1 MRAVRVHAHG
11 GPEVLRWEEVP
22 DPVAA
27 PGEALVRISA
37 IGVNFI
43 DVYHRRGHYPA
54 KSMPFIPGQ
63 EGAGEVIALGSGAG
77 GVAPGDLVAWA
88 GPPAA
93 YAEMASVPADRLVRL
108 PAGLEP
114 RQAAAAM
121 LQGMTAHYLATST
134 YPLKSGD
141 PCLVHAAAGGVG
153 LLLVQIAK
161 LRGAR
166 VIAAVSTEEKALL
179 AREAGADE
187 VLLYGAEP
195 FDEPVR
201 RLTGGRGVRAVY
213 DGVGKETFEASLRC
227 LAPRGTLALFGQ
239 SSGAVAPFDPQVLNA
254 RGSVFLTR
262 PSLSH
267 YTATRAELEERAGQV
282 FAWVRDGRLR
292 LRIGL
297 EHPLSEAAAAQAALE
312 GRRTTGKV
320 LLIP

>member
-11 GPEVLRWEEVP
+11 GPEVNRWEEVP
-22 DPVAA
+22 DPVAG
-27 PGEALVRISA
+27 PGEVLVRVRA
-37 IGVNFI
+37 IGVNFS
-43 DVYHRRGHYPA
+43 DVYHRRGLYPA

-63 EGAGEVIALGSGAG
+63 EGAGEVIALGSGTCGAS
-77 GVAPGDLVAWA
+77 PGDLVAWA

-93 YAEMASVPADRLVRL
+93 YAELASVPADRLVRL

-134 YPLKSGD
+134 YPLKGGD
-141 PCLVHAAAGGVG
+141 ACLIHAAAGGVG

-161 LRGAR
+161 LQGAR
-166 VIAAVSTEEKALL
+166 VIATVSTEEKARL

-187 VLLYGAEP
+187 VLLYGGEP
-195 FDEPVR
+195 FDDPVR
-201 RLTGGRGVRAVY
+201 RWSGGGVQAVY
-213 DGVGKETFEASLRC
+213 DGVGKDTFEASLRC

-239 SSGAVAPFDPQVLNA
+239 SSGPVGPLDPQVLNA

-267 YTATRAELEERAGQV
+267 YTATRAELEARAGQV
-282 FAWVRDGRLR
+282 LSWVQDGRLR
-292 LRIGL
+292 LRIGA
-297 EHPLSEAAAAQAALE
+297 EFPLREAAQAQTALE

-320 LLIP
+320 LLVP